1 MLIRCK
7 HSEVN
12 EGQLWRM
19 LRAHRWQEPAV
30 DQQHSD
36 CVWGLSAYCAAASS
50 AIFLWNLAPALKLLE
65 KRVCQQRAAVMCLH
79 RVLWGCRIN
88 PKETWCGHM
97 LLSPGF
103 HKMAI
108 TMFWKGTKG
117 AGAEACL
124 QKDVLLSDESE
135 IWPGCPICISSGC
148 LELKEK
154 RGIQAQWFL
163 ESASS

>member
-1 MLIRCK
+1 MEDAVCTSLATTCCGSAALWLRVG
-7 HSEVN
+7 SER
-12 EGQLWRM
+12 L
-19 LRAHRWQEPAV
+19 L
-30 DQQHSD
+30 
-36 CVWGLSAYCAAASS
+36 CSS
-50 AIFLWNLAPALKLLE
+50 KLCYFSVKSRPSPQITG

-88 PKETWCGHM
+88 PKETWCGHA

-108 TMFWKGTKG
+108 TIFWKGTKG

-124 QKDVLLSDESE
+124 QKDALLSDESE
-135 IWPGCPICISSGC
+135 IWPGCPICISSRC